1 MIDYSFP
8 LYRPPAEADNIII
21 QATLGCSHNRCSFCT
36 MYKTKRYTIRP
47 LNAVQREIEAL
58 VQAYPNA
65 NKVFLADGDALALPT
80 EHLAKLL
87 RLLKTSFPRLSR
99 VSLYATAQNFLEKS
113 VDELKEL
120 RAGGLSLAY
129 FGIETGNDELLHKID
144 KGVNADQMIEALHR
158 AHEANIKISATV
170 ILGIGGIEYSQEHI
184 RDTAELINAAP
195 ITYLST
201 LQLGLEEGAKDRFLK
216 AFDSFT
222 PLHDLQ
228 ILHEQRDL
236 LRQINPPQKIIFR
249 SNHASNALHLSGTLP
264 KDTQK
269 LISEIDE
276 ALRAGEGALVPRW
289 FRGF

>member
-36 MYKTKRYTIRP
+36 MYKTKRYTVRP
-47 LNAVQREIEAL
+47 LNEVQCEIEAL
-58 VQAYPNA
+58 AHAYPNA
-65 NKVFLADGDALALPT
+65 IKVFLADGDALALPT

-113 VDELKEL
+113 IDELKEL

-129 FGIETGNDELLHKID
+129 FGIETGNDELLSKID
-144 KGVNADQMIEALHR
+144 KEVNADQMIEALRR

-170 ILGIGGIEYSQEHI
+170 ILGIGGIEYTREHI
-184 RDTAELINAAP
+184 HDTAKLINAAP

-201 LQLGLEEGAKDRFLK
+201 LQLGLEEGTKERFLK

-222 PLHDLQ
+222 SLNDLQ
-228 ILHEQRDL
+228 ILHEQREL
-236 LRQINPPQKIIFR
+236 LSLINPAQKIIFR

-264 KDTQK
+264 KDSEK
-269 LISEIDE
+269 LMAQIDD
-276 ALRAGEGALVPRW
+276 ALRVGEGALVPKW

>member
-1 MIDYSFP
+1 
-8 LYRPPAEADNIII
+8 
-21 QATLGCSHNRCSFCT
+21 
-36 MYKTKRYTIRP
+36 
-47 LNAVQREIEAL
+47 
-58 VQAYPNA
+58 
-65 NKVFLADGDALALPT
+65 VFLADGDALALPT
-80 EHLAKLL
+80 DHLAKLL

-129 FGIETGNDELLHKID
+129 FGIETGSDALLSKID
-144 KGVNADQMIEALHR
+144 KGVNAAQMIEALHR

-170 ILGIGGIEYSQEHI
+170 ILGIGGIEYTREHI
-184 RDTAELINAAP
+184 HDTVKLINAAP

-201 LQLGLEEGAKDRFLK
+201 LQLGLEEGAKERFLK

-222 PLHDLQ
+222 PLNDLQ
-228 ILHEQRDL
+228 ILHEQREL
-236 LRQINPPQKIIFR
+236 ISLINPPQKIIFR

-264 KDTQK
+264 KDSEK
-269 LISEIDE
+269 LMAQIDD
-276 ALRAGEGALVPRW
+276 ALRVGEGALIPKW

>member
-36 MYKTKRYTIRP
+36 MYKSKRYTIRP
-47 LNAVQREIEAL
+47 LNEVQCEIEAL

-65 NKVFLADGDALALPT
+65 NKVFLADGDALALQT
-80 EHLAKLL
+80 DHLAKLL

-113 VDELKEL
+113 IDELKEL

-129 FGIETGNDELLHKID
+129 FGIETGSDALLSKID
-144 KGVNADQMIEALHR
+144 KGVNADQMIEALDR
-158 AHEANIKISATV
+158 SHEAGIKISATV
-170 ILGIGGIEYSQEHI
+170 ILGIGGIEHTREHV
-184 RDTAELINAAP
+184 RDTAKLINAAP

-201 LQLGLEEGAKDRFLK
+201 LQLGLEEGAKERFLK

-222 PLHDLQ
+222 PLNDLL
-228 ILHEQRDL
+228 ILHEQREL
-236 LRQINPPQKIIFR
+236 IFLINPPQKIIFR

-264 KDTQK
+264 KDSEK
-269 LISEIDE
+269 LIAQIDD
-276 ALRAGEGALVPRW
+276 ALRVGEGALVPKW